1 MKPRLF
7 TSLIILLLS
16 TTLVF
21 SQKAEKIKG
30 SKVVT
35 SSIQQVKPFTMIE
48 VEDNIEIYL
57 EKGAK
62 SEIKIEADDNL
73 HDVIS
78 LKVENNILI
87 ISTSKEIQGFKKLTV
102 KVTYTN
108 DLNLITTK
116 DESIVTAIQEIILD
130 TITFKS
136 LDKSKLFL
144 NVNAG
149 NFNLLADDKSKIEL
163 NLKSETAFVEL
174 SKNSSLKAL
183 INSSEL
189 KFDLYQKS
197 SAIIEGDSDNSII
210 RIDNLAELNAIK
222 FNSKTSDLTI
232 EGKANCSLHTRSTS
246 TYVHTI
252 IVRNIAASIV
262 VTTKIKRTRLYLSAR
277 YPNIGANTN

>member
-57 EKGAK
+57 EKGVK

-102 KVTYTN
+102 KITYTN

-189 KFDLYQKS
+189 KCDLYQKS
-197 SAIIEGDSDNSII
+197 SAILEGDSDNSII

-232 EGKANCSLHTRSTS
+232 EGKANCSLVVENNFILDANDNTE
-246 TYVHTI
+246 I
-252 IVRNIAASIV
+252 SIYGNP
-262 VTTKIKRTRLYLSAR
+262 KIEIRKFSGEAKLLKKL
-277 YPNIGANTN
+277 PLKK

>member
-57 EKGAK
+57 EKGTK

-87 ISTSKEIQGFKKLTV
+87 ISTSKEIQGFKKLSV

-116 DESIVTAIQEIILD
+116 DESIITAIQEIILD

-163 NLKSETAFVEL
+163 NLKSETSFIEL
-174 SKNSSLKAL
+174 SKNSTLKAL
-183 INSSEL
+183 INSAEL
-189 KFDLYQKS
+189 KCDLYQKS

-210 RIDNLAELNAIK
+210 RIDNLAELNASK

-232 EGKANCSLHTRSTS
+232 EGKASCSLLVENNFTLDANDNTEINV
-246 TYVHTI
+246 YG
-252 IVRNIAASIV
+252 NP
-262 VTTKIKRTRLYLSAR
+262 KIEIRKFSGEAKLLKKL
-277 YPNIGANTN
+277 PLKK

>member
-1 MKPRLF
+1 MKLRLF
-7 TSLIILLLS
+7 TSLIILFLS

-35 SSIQQVKPFTMIE
+35 SSIQQVRPFTMIE

-57 EKGAK
+57 EKGVK

-73 HDVIS
+73 HDAIS

-87 ISTSKEIQGFKKLTV
+87 ISTSKEIQGFKKLSV

-149 NFNLLADDKSKIEL
+149 NFNILADDKSKIEL

-189 KFDLYQKS
+189 KCDLYQKS
-197 SAIIEGDSDNSII
+197 NAIIEGDSDNSMI
-210 RIDNLAELNAIK
+210 RIDNLAELNARK
-222 FNSKTSDLTI
+222 LNSKTSDLTI
-232 EGKANCSLHTRSTS
+232 EGKANCSLLVENNFILDANDNSE
-246 TYVHTI
+246 I
-252 IVRNIAASIV
+252 SIYGNP
-262 VTTKIKRTRLYLSAR
+262 KIEIRKFSGEAKLLKKL
-277 YPNIGANTN
+277 PLKK

>member
-21 SQKAEKIKG
+21 SQKTEKIKG

-57 EKGAK
+57 EKGVK

-73 HDVIS
+73 HDAIS

-87 ISTSKEIQGFKKLTV
+87 ISTSKEIQGFKKLSVT
-102 KVTYTN
+102 VTYTN

-189 KFDLYQKS
+189 KCDLYQKS
-197 SAIIEGDSDNSII
+197 SAILEGDSDNSII

-232 EGKANCSLHTRSTS
+232 EGKANCSLVVENNFILDANDNTE
-246 TYVHTI
+246 I
-252 IVRNIAASIV
+252 SIYGNP
-262 VTTKIKRTRLYLSAR
+262 KIEIRKFSGEAKLLKKL
-277 YPNIGANTN
+277 PLKK

>member
-57 EKGAK
+57 EKGVK

-73 HDVIS
+73 HDAIS

-87 ISTSKEIQGFKKLTV
+87 ISTSKEIQGFKKLSVT
-102 KVTYTN
+102 VTYTN

-189 KFDLYQKS
+189 KCDLYQKS
-197 SAIIEGDSDNSII
+197 SAILEGDSDNSII
-210 RIDNLAELNAIK
+210 RIDNLAELNARK

-232 EGKANCSLHTRSTS
+232 EGKANCSLLVENNFILDANDNSE
-246 TYVHTI
+246 I
-252 IVRNIAASIV
+252 SIYGNP
-262 VTTKIKRTRLYLSAR
+262 KIEIRKFSGEAKLLKKL
-277 YPNIGANTN
+277 PLKK

>member
-7 TSLIILLLS
+7 SSLIILLLS

-57 EKGAK
+57 EKGVK

-130 TITFKS
+130 TVTFKS

-183 INSSEL
+183 INSAEL
-189 KFDLYQKS
+189 KCDLYQKS
-197 SAIIEGDSDNSII
+197 SAIIEGDSDNSMI

-232 EGKANCSLHTRSTS
+232 EGKANCSLLVENNFILDANDNSEIS
-246 TYVHTI
+246 VYG
-252 IVRNIAASIV
+252 NP
-262 VTTKIKRTRLYLSAR
+262 KIEIRKFSGEAKLLKKL
-277 YPNIGANTN
+277 PLKK

>member
-1 MKPRLF
+1 MKLRLF

-57 EKGAK
+57 EKGVK

-73 HDVIS
+73 HDAIS

-87 ISTSKEIQGFKKLTV
+87 ISTSKEIQGFKKLSV

-189 KFDLYQKS
+189 KCDLYQKS
-197 SAIIEGDSDNSII
+197 SAIIEGDSDNSMI
-210 RIDNLAELNAIK
+210 RIDNLAELNARK

-232 EGKANCSLHTRSTS
+232 EGKANCSLFVENNFILDANDNSE
-246 TYVHTI
+246 I
-252 IVRNIAASIV
+252 SIYGNP
-262 VTTKIKRTRLYLSAR
+262 KIEIRKFSGEAKLLKKL
-277 YPNIGANTN
+277 PLKK

>member
-7 TSLIILLLS
+7 PFLIVLLFS

-57 EKGAK
+57 EKGTK

-87 ISTSKEIQGFKKLTV
+87 ISTSKEIQGFKKLSV

-116 DESIVTAIQEIILD
+116 DESIITAIQEIILD

-144 NVNAG
+144 NVNTG

-163 NLKSETAFVEL
+163 NLKSETSFVEL
-174 SKNSSLKAL
+174 SKNSTLKAL

-189 KFDLYQKS
+189 KCDLYQKS

-210 RIDNLAELNAIK
+210 RIDNLAELNASK

-232 EGKANCSLHTRSTS
+232 EGKASCSLLVENNFTLDANDNTEINV
-246 TYVHTI
+246 YG
-252 IVRNIAASIV
+252 NP
-262 VTTKIKRTRLYLSAR
+262 KIEIRKFSGEAKLLKKL
-277 YPNIGANTN
+277 PLKK

>member
-7 TSLIILLLS
+7 SFLIILLFS

-57 EKGAK
+57 EKGTK

-87 ISTSKEIQGFKKLTV
+87 ISTSKEIQGFKKLSV

-116 DESIVTAIQEIILD
+116 DESIITAIQEIILD

-149 NFNLLADDKSKIEL
+149 NFNLQADDKSKIEL
-163 NLKSETAFVEL
+163 NLKSETSFIEL

-183 INSSEL
+183 INSAEL
-189 KFDLYQKS
+189 KCDLYQKS

-210 RIDNLAELNAIK
+210 RIDNLAELNASK

-232 EGKANCSLHTRSTS
+232 EGKASCSLLVENNFTLDANDNTEINV
-246 TYVHTI
+246 YG
-252 IVRNIAASIV
+252 NP
-262 VTTKIKRTRLYLSAR
+262 KIEIRKFSGEAKLLKKL
-277 YPNIGANTN
+277 PLKK

>member
-35 SSIQQVKPFTMIE
+35 SSTQQVKPFTMIE

-57 EKGAK
+57 EKGVK

-130 TITFKS
+130 TVTFKS

-183 INSSEL
+183 INSAEL
-189 KFDLYQKS
+189 KCDLYQKS
-197 SAIIEGDSDNSII
+197 SAIIEGDSDNSMI

-232 EGKANCSLHTRSTS
+232 EGKANCSLLVENNFILDANDNSEIS
-246 TYVHTI
+246 VYG
-252 IVRNIAASIV
+252 NP
-262 VTTKIKRTRLYLSAR
+262 KIEIRKFSGEAKLLKKL
-277 YPNIGANTN
+277 PLKK

>member
-57 EKGAK
+57 EKGVK

-73 HDVIS
+73 HDAIS

-87 ISTSKEIQGFKKLTV
+87 ISTSKEIQGFKKLSV

-189 KFDLYQKS
+189 KCDLYQKS
-197 SAIIEGDSDNSII
+197 NAIIEGDSDNSMI
-210 RIDNLAELNAIK
+210 RIDNLAELNARK
-222 FNSKTSDLTI
+222 LNSKTSDLTI
-232 EGKANCSLHTRSTS
+232 EGKANCSLLVENNFILDANDNSE
-246 TYVHTI
+246 I
-252 IVRNIAASIV
+252 SIYGNP
-262 VTTKIKRTRLYLSAR
+262 KIEIRKFSGEAKLLKKL
-277 YPNIGANTN
+277 PLKK

>member
-1 MKPRLF
+1 MKPKLF
-7 TSLIILLLS
+7 TSIIILLLS

-57 EKGAK
+57 EKGTK

-87 ISTSKEIQGFKKLTV
+87 ISTSKEIQGFKKLSV

-116 DESIVTAIQEIILD
+116 DESVITAIQEIILD

-163 NLKSETAFVEL
+163 NLKSETSFVEL
-174 SKNSSLKAL
+174 SKNSTLKAL
-183 INSSEL
+183 INNAEL
-189 KFDLYQKS
+189 KCDLYQKS

-210 RIDNLAELNAIK
+210 RIDNLAELNASK

-232 EGKANCSLHTRSTS
+232 EGKASCSLLVENNLTLDANDNTEINV
-246 TYVHTI
+246 YG
-252 IVRNIAASIV
+252 NP
-262 VTTKIKRTRLYLSAR
+262 KIEIRKFSGEAKLLKKL
-277 YPNIGANTN
+277 PLKK

>member
-35 SSIQQVKPFTMIE
+35 SSTQQVKPFTMIE

-57 EKGAK
+57 EKGVK

-130 TITFKS
+130 TVTFKS

-189 KFDLYQKS
+189 KCDLYQKS
-197 SAIIEGDSDNSII
+197 SAIIEGDSDNSMI

-232 EGKANCSLHTRSTS
+232 EGKANCSLLVENNFILDANDNSEIS
-246 TYVHTI
+246 VYG
-252 IVRNIAASIV
+252 NP
-262 VTTKIKRTRLYLSAR
+262 KIEIRKFSGEAKLLKKL
-277 YPNIGANTN
+277 PLKK

>member
-1 MKPRLF
+1 MKPKLF

-48 VEDNIEIYL
+48 VEDNIEIHL

-87 ISTSKEIQGFKKLTV
+87 ISTSKEIQGFKKLSI

-108 DLNLITTK
+108 DLNLVTAK
-116 DESIVTAIQEIILD
+116 DESVINAIQEIILD

-149 NFNLLADDKSKIEL
+149 NFNLQADDKSKIEL
-163 NLKSETAFVEL
+163 NLKSETSFIEL

-183 INSSEL
+183 INSAEL
-189 KFDLYQKS
+189 KCDLYQKS
-197 SAIIEGDSDNSII
+197 IAIIEGDSDNSII
-210 RIDNLAELNAIK
+210 RIDNLAELNASK

-232 EGKANCSLHTRSTS
+232 EGKASCSLLVENNFTLDANDNTEINV
-246 TYVHTI
+246 YG
-252 IVRNIAASIV
+252 NP
-262 VTTKIKRTRLYLSAR
+262 KIEIRKFSGEAKLLKKL
-277 YPNIGANTN
+277 PLKK

>member
-57 EKGAK
+57 EKGVK

-73 HDVIS
+73 HDAIS

-87 ISTSKEIQGFKKLTV
+87 ISTSKEIQGFKKLSV

-189 KFDLYQKS
+189 KCDLYQKS
-197 SAIIEGDSDNSII
+197 SAIIEGDSDNSMI

-232 EGKANCSLHTRSTS
+232 EGKANCSLLVENNFILDANDNSE
-246 TYVHTI
+246 I
-252 IVRNIAASIV
+252 SIYGNP
-262 VTTKIKRTRLYLSAR
+262 KIEIRKFSGEAKLLKKL
-277 YPNIGANTN
+277 PLKK

>member
-57 EKGAK
+57 EKGVK

-73 HDVIS
+73 HDAIS

-130 TITFKS
+130 TVTFKS

-183 INSSEL
+183 INSAEL
-189 KFDLYQKS
+189 KCDLYQKS
-197 SAIIEGDSDNSII
+197 SAIIEGDSDNSMI
-210 RIDNLAELNAIK
+210 RIDNLAELNARK

-232 EGKANCSLHTRSTS
+232 EGKANCSLLVENNLILDANDNSEIS
-246 TYVHTI
+246 VYG
-252 IVRNIAASIV
+252 NP
-262 VTTKIKRTRLYLSAR
+262 KIEIRKFSGEAKLLKKL
-277 YPNIGANTN
+277 PLNK

>member
-7 TSLIILLLS
+7 PFLIVLLFS

-87 ISTSKEIQGFKKLTV
+87 ISTSKEIQGFKKLSV

-116 DESIVTAIQEIILD
+116 DESVITAIQEIILD

-144 NVNAG
+144 NVNTG

-163 NLKSETAFVEL
+163 NLKSETSFVEL
-174 SKNSSLKAL
+174 SKNSTLKAL

-189 KFDLYQKS
+189 KCDLYQKS

-210 RIDNLAELNAIK
+210 RIDNLAELNASK

-232 EGKANCSLHTRSTS
+232 EGKASCSLLVENNFTLDANDNTEINV
-246 TYVHTI
+246 YG
-252 IVRNIAASIV
+252 NP
-262 VTTKIKRTRLYLSAR
+262 KIEIRKFSGEAKLLKKL
-277 YPNIGANTN
+277 PLKK

>member
-16 TTLVF
+16 TTIVF

-35 SSIQQVKPFTMIE
+35 SSIKQVKPFTMIE

-57 EKGAK
+57 EKGVK

-73 HDVIS
+73 HDAIS

-87 ISTSKEIQGFKKLTV
+87 ISTSKEIQGFKKLSVT
-102 KVTYTN
+102 VTYTN

-116 DESIVTAIQEIILD
+116 DESIVTAIQEIVLD

-189 KFDLYQKS
+189 KCDLYQKS
-197 SAIIEGDSDNSII
+197 SAILEGDSDNSII
-210 RIDNLAELNAIK
+210 RIDNLAELNARK

-232 EGKANCSLHTRSTS
+232 EGKANCSLLVENKFILDANDNTEISV
-246 TYVHTI
+246 YG
-252 IVRNIAASIV
+252 NP
-262 VTTKIKRTRLYLSAR
+262 KIEIRKFSGEAKLLKKL
-277 YPNIGANTN
+277 PLKK

>member
-1 MKPRLF
+1 MKLKLF

-57 EKGAK
+57 EKGPK

-87 ISTSKEIQGFKKLTV
+87 ISTSKEIQGFKKLSV

-116 DESIVTAIQEIILD
+116 DESVITAIQEIILD

-163 NLKSETAFVEL
+163 NLKSETSFVEL
-174 SKNSSLKAL
+174 SKNSTLKAL
-183 INSSEL
+183 INNAEL
-189 KFDLYQKS
+189 KCDLYQKS

-210 RIDNLAELNAIK
+210 RIDNLAELNASK

-232 EGKANCSLHTRSTS
+232 EGKASCSLLVENNLTLDANDNTEINV
-246 TYVHTI
+246 YG
-252 IVRNIAASIV
+252 NP
-262 VTTKIKRTRLYLSAR
+262 KIEIRKFSGEAKLLKKL
-277 YPNIGANTN
+277 PLKK

>member
-1 MKPRLF
+1 MKLKLF

-57 EKGAK
+57 EKGVK

-73 HDVIS
+73 HDAIS

-189 KFDLYQKS
+189 KCDLYQKS

-232 EGKANCSLHTRSTS
+232 EGKANCSLLVENNFILDAKDNTEISV
-246 TYVHTI
+246 YG
-252 IVRNIAASIV
+252 NP
-262 VTTKIKRTRLYLSAR
+262 KIEIRKFSGEAKLLKKL
-277 YPNIGANTN
+277 PLNK

>member
-7 TSLIILLLS
+7 SSLIILLLS

-57 EKGAK
+57 EKGVK

-73 HDVIS
+73 HDVIN

-189 KFDLYQKS
+189 KCDLYQKS
-197 SAIIEGDSDNSII
+197 SAILEGDSDNSII

-232 EGKANCSLHTRSTS
+232 EGKANCSLLVENNFILDANDNSE
-246 TYVHTI
+246 I
-252 IVRNIAASIV
+252 SIYGNP
-262 VTTKIKRTRLYLSAR
+262 KIEIRKFSGEAKLLKKL
-277 YPNIGANTN
+277 PLKK

>member
-57 EKGAK
+57 EKGVK

-130 TITFKS
+130 TVTFKS

-183 INSSEL
+183 INSAEL
-189 KFDLYQKS
+189 KCDLYQKS
-197 SAIIEGDSDNSII
+197 SAIIEGDSDNSMI

-232 EGKANCSLHTRSTS
+232 EGKANCSLLVENNFILDANDNSE
-246 TYVHTI
+246 I
-252 IVRNIAASIV
+252 SIYGNP
-262 VTTKIKRTRLYLSAR
+262 KIEIRKFSGEAKLLKKL
-277 YPNIGANTN
+277 PLKK

>member
-57 EKGAK
+57 EKGVK

-73 HDVIS
+73 HDVIN

-189 KFDLYQKS
+189 KCDLYQKS

-232 EGKANCSLHTRSTS
+232 EGKANCSLLVENNFILDANDNTE
-246 TYVHTI
+246 I
-252 IVRNIAASIV
+252 SIYGNP
-262 VTTKIKRTRLYLSAR
+262 KIEIRKFSGEAKLLKKL
-277 YPNIGANTN
+277 PLKK

>member
-57 EKGAK
+57 EKGVK

-73 HDVIS
+73 HDVIN

-189 KFDLYQKS
+189 KCDLYQKS

-232 EGKANCSLHTRSTS
+232 EGKANCSLFVENNFILDANDNSE
-246 TYVHTI
+246 I
-252 IVRNIAASIV
+252 SIYGNP
-262 VTTKIKRTRLYLSAR
+262 KIEIRKFSGEAKLLKKL
-277 YPNIGANTN
+277 PLKK

>member
-7 TSLIILLLS
+7 SFLIILLFS

-48 VEDNIEIYL
+48 VEDNIEIHL

-87 ISTSKEIQGFKKLTV
+87 ISTSKEIQGFKKLSI

-108 DLNLITTK
+108 DLNLVTAK
-116 DESIVTAIQEIILD
+116 DESVINAIQEIILD

-149 NFNLLADDKSKIEL
+149 NFNLQADDKSKIEL
-163 NLKSETAFVEL
+163 NLKSETSFIEL

-183 INSSEL
+183 INSAEL
-189 KFDLYQKS
+189 KCDLYQKS
-197 SAIIEGDSDNSII
+197 STIIEGDSDNSII
-210 RIDNLAELNAIK
+210 RIDNLAELNASK

-232 EGKANCSLHTRSTS
+232 EGKASCSLLVENNFTLDANDNTEINV
-246 TYVHTI
+246 YG
-252 IVRNIAASIV
+252 NP
-262 VTTKIKRTRLYLSAR
+262 KIEIRKFSGEAKLLKKL
-277 YPNIGANTN
+277 PLKK